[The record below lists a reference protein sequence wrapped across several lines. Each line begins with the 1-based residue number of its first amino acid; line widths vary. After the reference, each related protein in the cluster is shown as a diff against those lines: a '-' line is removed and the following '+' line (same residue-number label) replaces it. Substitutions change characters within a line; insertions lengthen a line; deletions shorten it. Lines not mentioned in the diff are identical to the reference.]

1 MPSCN
6 FCLYGSL
13 VCLRRP
19 AFTTTSSYCRLSCGL
34 WRRASAFCFFVLSY
48 VSTLGSVFRFF
59 PPAGDNAPPG
69 SSASIPISFLFCF
82 ENDLI
87 SYASD
92 ANCGKSLEHTCF
104 RVETQLNRQ
113 NIISYDLNPRT
124 TWKLELHTNG
134 QDLVSL
140 LAARCTS
147 CSIPARYGDAR
158 IERAT

>member
-1 MPSCN
+1 M
-6 FCLYGSL
+6 SL
-13 VCLRRP
+13 RWAL
-19 AFTTTSSYCRLSCGL
+19 
-34 WRRASAFCFFVLSY
+34 FFVF
-48 VSTLGSVFRFF
+48 FRQPVTMRLRDPPLPF
-59 PPAGDNAPPG
+59 PFP
-69 SSASIPISFLFCF
+69 SFFCF

-104 RVETQLNRQ
+104 RVETQLNRK